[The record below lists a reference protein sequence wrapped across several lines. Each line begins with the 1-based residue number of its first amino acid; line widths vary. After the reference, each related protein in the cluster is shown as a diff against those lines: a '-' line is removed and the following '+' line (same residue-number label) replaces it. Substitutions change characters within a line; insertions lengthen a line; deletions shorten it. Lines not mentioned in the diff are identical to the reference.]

1 MIGKE
6 KLFAR
11 LEKVLAQSSA
21 DETEIVYVGAESGLT
36 RYANSAIHQNV
47 FENNS
52 KIFFRTAFGK
62 KIGVAST
69 NSLVGSDLKR
79 TLDNSCEIAR
89 NQPEN
94 INFPGLPGPAKYRD
108 VNTFDDK
115 TAGFSPRDRAKVVKK
130 IIRVADRKK
139 FSLAGAFSTSSGEIA
154 VVNSKGVRAYQPI
167 TTASVNM
174 IAMSDSS
181 SGYAAGLSRQVDNV
195 DFDKLAKI
203 AVEKCDK
210 SQNPVSVE
218 PGDYEV
224 ILEPAA
230 VGSLLEWVNYI
241 GFGSKS
247 FLDKT
252 SFMAGK
258 IGKKITS
265 DKINLYDNG
274 LDSKTIA
281 FPFDFEGVP
290 KKKVSF
296 ISKGVAKGV
305 VYDRITA
312 YKGKAKSTGH
322 SLTADSSAMGAIAL
336 NLVMS
341 GGRSTREKM
350 IQNVKRGILVTRF
363 HYINGF
369 IDTPRAVLTGMT
381 RDGTFL
387 IENGEIAS
395 GIKNLRFTDAMMR
408 SFKSVATISKETE
421 LIESWW
427 DAVGCIQAPTLHLGS
442 FKFTGK
448 TEF

>member
-11 LEKVLAQSSA
+11 LEKVLASSPA
-21 DETEIVYVGAESGLT
+21 DETEIIYVGNESGLT

-52 KIFFRTAFGK
+52 KIFFRTVFGK

-69 NSLVGSDLKR
+69 NSLIDSDLKK
-79 TLDNSCEIAR
+79 TLKNSCEIAR

-94 INFPGLPGPAKYRD
+94 PNFPGLPGAAKYRD
-108 VNTFDDK
+108 IDTFDKK
-115 TAGFSPRDRAKVVKK
+115 TAAFTPRNRAMVVKK
-130 IIRVADRKK
+130 IIKIADREK
-139 FSLAGAFSTSSGEIA
+139 FTLAGAFSTSIGEIA
-154 VVNSKGVRAYQPI
+154 VVNSRGVRAYQPI
-167 TTASVNM
+167 TAASINM
-174 IAMSDSS
+174 IAMSDTS
-181 SGYAAGLSRQVDNV
+181 SGYAAGLSRRVDEIEYET
-195 DFDKLAKI
+195 LAEN
-203 AVEKCDK
+203 AVKKCAL
-210 SQNPVSVE
+210 SQHPISLE

-230 VGSLLEWVNYI
+230 VGSLLEWINYI

-247 FLDKT
+247 FQDKT
-252 SFMAGK
+252 SFLAGK

-265 DKINLYDNG
+265 SMISVVDNG
-274 LDSKTIA
+274 LNPQTVA

-290 KKKVSF
+290 KKKVV
-296 ISKGVAKGV
+296 IIDKGVARGV
-305 VYDRITA
+305 VYDRATA
-312 YKGKAKSTGH
+312 LKGKTKSTGH
-322 SLTADSSAMGAIAL
+322 ALTPDSSGMGAVAL
-336 NLVMS
+336 NLEMS
-341 GGRSTREKM
+341 PGKVPQAQM
-350 IQNVKRGILVTRF
+350 IKNVKRGILVTRF

-369 IDTPRAVLTGMT
+369 IDTPNAVLTGMT

-387 IENGEIAS
+387 IENGEIKS

-408 SFKSVATISKETE
+408 SFKSVKSISRETA
-421 LIESWW
+421 LVESWW
-427 DAVGCIQAPTLHLGS
+427 DAVGCIRAPALHLGS